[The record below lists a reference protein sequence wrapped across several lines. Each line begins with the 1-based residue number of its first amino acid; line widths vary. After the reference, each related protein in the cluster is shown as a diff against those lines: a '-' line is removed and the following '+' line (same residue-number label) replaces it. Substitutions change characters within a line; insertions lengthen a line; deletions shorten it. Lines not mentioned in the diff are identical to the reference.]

1 MIRIIR
7 TPMRSVRPYLGELP
21 RRAVGLRCDLVG
33 GAGTTKSVERI
44 LWERVELNADLHD
57 VAVDDN
63 HLQQKDP
70 ETRTKIRRREKSK
83 MKSLQ

>member
-1 MIRIIR
+1 
-7 TPMRSVRPYLGELP
+7 
-21 RRAVGLRCDLVG
+21 
-33 GAGTTKSVERI
+33 
-44 LWERVELNADLHD
+44 LHD